1 MNNEVKNFEENKV
14 RSVWDSE
21 NEKWW
26 FSIVDVVGILTEQST
41 QNGAR
46 NYWKVLKNRLKKEGN
61 ESVTNCNRLKM
72 QSSDGKF
79 YKTDVADT
87 AQLLRLI
94 QSIPSKKAEPFK
106 MWLANVG
113 SQIIDETVNPEL
125 TIDRAVA
132 EYRALGYSENWI
144 NQRIKSIEVRK
155 GLTDEWDKSGVT
167 VGEEYAKLTDLMSK
181 VWSGFSI
188 RQYKQLKGLKKEN
201 LRDNMTNTE
210 LVLNMLAEV
219 SATEISKAKNP
230 QGYDESRFV
239 AAQGAKTAQVARK
252 QLEKSL
258 GKSVISPLNA
268 KNIQGGQV
276 VIDERDDGIEDEQKE
291 GSKSDD
297 QT

>member
-1 MNNEVKNFEENKV
+1 MKNEIKIFEDSKV
-14 RSVWDSE
+14 RSVWDAE

-26 FSIVDVVGILTEQST
+26 FSVVDVVGILSESVSPQ
-41 QNGAR
+41 A
-46 NYWKVLKNRLKKEGN
+46 YWRKLKQRLIEEGN
-61 ESVTNCNRLKM
+61 ETVTNCHALKM
-72 QSSDGKF
+72 PASDGKMRM
-79 YKTDVADT
+79 TDVADT
-87 AQLLRLI
+87 AQLLRII

-106 MWLANVG
+106 VWLATVG

-155 GLTDEWDKSGVT
+155 GLTDEWDKSGVNE
-167 VGEEYAKLTDLMSK
+167 GKEYAELTDLMSRI
-181 VWSGFSI
+181 WSGFSI
-188 RQYKQLKGLKKEN
+188 KQYKQLKGLKKEN

-219 SATEISKAKNP
+219 SATEISQAQNP
-230 QGYDESRFV
+230 QGFAESRTV
-239 AAQGAKTAQVARK
+239 AAEGAKTAQVARK

-276 VIDERDDGIEDEQKE
+276 VIPENTDKSNAKTKKSGKKDD
-291 GSKSDD
+291 
-297 QT
+297 